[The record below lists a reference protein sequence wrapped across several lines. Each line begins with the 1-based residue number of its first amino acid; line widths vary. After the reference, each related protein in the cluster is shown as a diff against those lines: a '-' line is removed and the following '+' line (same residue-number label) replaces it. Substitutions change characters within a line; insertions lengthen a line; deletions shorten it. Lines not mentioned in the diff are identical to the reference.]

1 MKLEQNEISM
11 LFSSTDLPDVFITEY
26 LSEAPGDYI
35 KVYLYMLFLSKYG
48 KDVKLNDLSKK
59 ISLPLPTIQAAIKYW
74 EEAEIIIKKGTGYIV
89 NNIQEIELNK
99 LYSPKLTVSKESIQ
113 NMEKDKSR
121 SSAIEAINT
130 MFFQG
135 IMSPSWYSDID
146 LWFKKYEFDEEVMI
160 ALFSY
165 CFNKSALHKNYVTA
179 VADAWHGNNIKTSSD
194 LEDYDE
200 NNEKI
205 KKVKKNICK
214 KLGLSRNLTQYE
226 EAYIE
231 KWLQE
236 YKYDLEIIELAL
248 KKTTSK
254 SNPNFDYID
263 KIISDWYDRKL
274 LNSDDIK
281 NYLLEFKNKSKQIK
295 ELEKKTG
302 YQNYDQRNIDNFDK
316 FYANNQMEVLL

>member
-1 MKLEQNEISM
+1 MKLEQNDLSM
-11 LFSSTDLPDVFITEY
+11 LFSSTTLPDVFITEY

-35 KVYLYMLFLSKYG
+35 KVYLYMLFLSKYN
-48 KDVKLNDLSKK
+48 KDIKLNDLSKK
-59 ISLPLPTIQAAIKYW
+59 ITVPLNIIQEAIKYW
-74 EEAEIIIKKGTGYIV
+74 EEATVITKKGTGYIV

-99 LYSPKLTVSKESIQ
+99 LYSPKLTVSKETIHS
-113 NMEKDKSR
+113 MEKDKSR
-121 SSAIEAINT
+121 SNAIEAINS

-146 LWFKKYEFDEEVMI
+146 LWFKKFEFDEEVMI
-160 ALFSY
+160 ALFRY
-165 CFNKSALHKNYVTA
+165 CFEKSALHKNYVKA
-179 VADAWHGNNIKTSSD
+179 VAEAWHGNNIKTFSD
-194 LEDYDE
+194 LEEFDE

-205 KKVKKNICK
+205 KKAKKNISK
-214 KLGLSRNLTQYE
+214 KLGLTRNLTQYE

-236 YKYDLEIIELAL
+236 YKYNLEIIELAL

-254 SNPNFDYID
+254 ANPNFDYID
-263 KIISDWYDRKL
+263 KIITDWHDRKL
-274 LNSDDIK
+274 LNSDDVK
-281 NYLLEFKNKSKQIK
+281 NYLLEFKNKTNQIK

-316 FYANNQMEVLL
+316 FYANN

>member
-1 MKLEQNEISM
+1 MKLEQNDLSM
-11 LFSSTDLPDVFITEY
+11 LFSSTNLPDVFITEY

-35 KVYLYMLFLSKYG
+35 KVYLYMLFLSKYN
-48 KDVKLNDLSKK
+48 KDIKLNDLSKK
-59 ISLPLPTIQAAIKYW
+59 IAVPLNIIQEAIKYW
-74 EEAEIIIKKGTGYIV
+74 EEAEVITKKGIGYIV

-121 SSAIEAINT
+121 SNAIEAINS

-160 ALFSY
+160 SLFRY
-165 CFNKSALHKNYVTA
+165 CFEKSALHKNYVKA
-179 VADAWHGNNIKTSSD
+179 VADAWHGNNIKTFSD
-194 LEDYDE
+194 LEEYDE

-205 KKVKKNICK
+205 KKAKKSISK
-214 KLGLSRNLTQYE
+214 KLGLTRNLTQYE

-236 YKYDLEIIELAL
+236 YKYNLEIIDLAL

-263 KIISDWYDRKL
+263 KIITDWHDRKL
-274 LNSDDIK
+274 LNSDDVK
-281 NYLLEFKNKSKQIK
+281 NYLLEFKNKTNQIK

-316 FYANNQMEVLL
+316 FYANN

>member
-1 MKLEQNEISM
+1 MKLEQNELSM

-165 CFNKSALHKNYVTA
+165 CFNKSALHKNYVKA

-316 FYANNQMEVLL
+316 FYANN